1 MTSPVQGATTP
12 TGNTTN
18 ASPGSAVASAAT
30 QTLGQDAFLKL
41 LMAQLSNQ
49 DPLNPV
55 QGTEFVTQLSQF
67 SLVEQSVQQSTSLGS
82 ISTQLQGLS
91 NSNAT
96 ALVGKTVTVSGNG
109 LAYNGVLAT
118 TGNVTLGG
126 AAQAAT
132 VSISD
137 SQGNVVRTIQLG
149 SEPAGP
155 LSVTWNGQN
164 DSGQQEPAGAYSMN
178 VSATDAN
185 GQPVSVSQN
194 VTGTVTQ
201 VSFSQGYPQIIL
213 STGTAVPLSNLIS
226 VGGSANPTNP

>member
-12 TGNTTN
+12 ASNTTN
-18 ASPGSAVASAAT
+18 ASTASAVAGAAT

-67 SLVEQSVQQSTSLGS
+67 SLVEQSVQQSTSLGG
-82 ISTQLQGLS
+82 ISTQLQGLQ
-91 NSNAT
+91 NSNA
-96 ALVGKTVTVSGNG
+96 AGLVGQTVTVSGSG

-126 AAQAAT
+126 AAQAVT

-137 SQGNVVRTIQLG
+137 SSGNVVRTIQLG
-149 SEPAGP
+149 SAPAGP
-155 LSVTWNGQN
+155 LSVTWNGQS
-164 DSGQQEPAGAYSMN
+164 DTGQQEPAGSYSMN

-185 GQPVSVSQN
+185 GQPISVSQN
-194 VTGTVTQ
+194 VTGTVNQ
-201 VSFSQGYPQIIL
+201 VSFSQGYPQLIL
-213 STGTAVPLSNLIS
+213 STGTTAPLSNLVS
-226 VGGSANPTNP
+226 VGGGAKPTNP